1 MARARFGP
9 SAGIARQ
16 RDSRQCVA
24 MSTSLYAAAVPT
36 FQRYLGQLAG
46 LLDHAETHCATSG
59 RSQADLLQCRLAPDM
74 APFSKQ
80 VEIAANFSFRICYPL
95 AGRDI
100 PPYGEVPADLAS
112 LRAHIARSQDLL
124 AALLPADFEVE
135 EERVIAAEAGEARF
149 NIAAGDYL
157 LQYGL
162 PNHLFHLA
170 MAYAILRQQ
179 GVPVG
184 KRDYDGW
191 HRYTR

>member
-1 MARARFGP
+1 
-9 SAGIARQ
+9 
-16 RDSRQCVA
+16 
-24 MSTSLYAAAVPT
+24 MSLSLYSAAVPT

-46 LLDHAETHCATSG
+46 LLDRAEAHCQTTG
-59 RSQADLLQCRLAPDM
+59 RNVAELLQCRLAPDM

-80 VEIAANFSFRICYPL
+80 VEIAANFSFRVCYPL
-95 AGRDI
+95 AGRAI

-124 AALLPADFEVE
+124 ATLPPADFELAG
-135 EERVIAAEAGEARF
+135 ERLIEAEAGEARF
-149 NIAAGDYL
+149 TIAAGDYL

-162 PNHLFHLA
+162 PNHLFHLS

-184 KRDYDGW
+184 KADFDGW
-191 HRYTR
+191 HRYTH